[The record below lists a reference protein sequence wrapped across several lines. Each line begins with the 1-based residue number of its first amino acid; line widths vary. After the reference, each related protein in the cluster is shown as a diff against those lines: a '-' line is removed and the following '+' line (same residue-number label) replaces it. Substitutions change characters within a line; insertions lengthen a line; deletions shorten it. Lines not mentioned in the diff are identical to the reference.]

1 MNDTVATEDQKQPVV
16 RDELEARKSDRGSGR
31 RTSSDSMRASG
42 GRGSTI
48 LGRLHS
54 PRRIKMTQPERSALT
69 SAALDYDTTIIG
81 ALELSEK
88 KWVLAVQLP
97 GVKRHTRHVLG
108 ASGEEL
114 AQLIERLKARCVVTG
129 HPLPCQYRVQCLNI
143 FRPICDREDR
153 GPTQNAAHFHD
164 FWSADHG

>member
-16 RDELEARKSDRGSGR
+16 RHELEARKSDRGSGR

-54 PRRIKMTQPERSALT
+54 PGSINMTKPERSALT

-114 AQLIERLKARCVVTG
+114 AQLIERLKARCVATG
-129 HPLPCQYRVQCLNI
+129 HPITVPIPRSMSQYLPPYLRS
-143 FRPICDREDR
+143 RRSRADSKR
-153 GPTQNAAHFHD
+153 GAFP
-164 FWSADHG
+164 